1 MSCFT
6 ISYWIFWIAGFV
18 YTVML
23 KVKAIH
29 TALMS
34 NKLCEIRLLKY
45 ECFRI
50 NFPSNLF

>member
-34 NKLCEIRLLKY
+34 HKLCHIYSISYVKY
-45 ECFRI
+45 G
-50 NFPSNLF
+50 P